1 MPPPRRRCLGCRL
14 PHWLLRAQPSRL
26 PASRTHHDLPT
37 ATHLPTRADSI
48 YREDVALKDP
58 NLSFRGLRTY
68 RLIFWGL
75 RLHARLL
82 LSAAHVQVLR
92 IWQPEDAVIK

>member
-1 MPPPRRRCLGCRL
+1 M
-14 PHWLLRAQPSRL
+14 LR
-26 PASRTHHDLPT
+26 
-37 ATHLPTRADSI
+37 
-48 YREDVALKDP
+48 DP